1 MDKSMRILIVD
12 DDQVWADW
20 CARELGK
27 RKLQVDVSY
36 EVNHAL
42 ERLDNFI
49 YDIIFCDI
57 KMRYA
62 DAIGVSHDD
71 GGFIISGRAK
81 NYQPQAKI
89 IMVTAYDSSEFAVR
103 SLQEEKSYY
112 YLVKTDPDLMMFE
125 INKLI
130 SRILKESTVIAANPF
145 FAQAGQ
151 PPKFMIANRQQNPRK
166 EMDFLLQCIHFAEQ
180 KNLARFLVLGRLGSG
195 KSCLLMHFKRYLQK
209 KGYLAS
215 YYKIPPRMSE
225 KSAVEVVG
233 DLLLGIIDGFPILER
248 TDFTGFMD
256 GVKKIGVKV
265 SAFFVQGQLE
275 WERKETPKEV
285 SFHKLLDH
293 GIKDLIDDLSN
304 KTNVSVILLDD
315 LHNLKYYP
323 DVLSGL
329 LEILSKPKIINKPII
344 FGGSCLAFKD
354 DSMDMDH
361 GSGALMSRFF
371 SGNIFT
377 LANFT
382 LQEVSELVL
391 QTLSGTGV
399 RMNDDVIEMVYKYT
413 LGHPYTTQLILHNL
427 YENQINGLVSI
438 DSFPKAW
445 ENGLHELL
453 PFLRNVHGLLSK
465 EEEIIASR
473 IAASEN
479 GLDADEI
486 KYLLVKEKMD
496 NLIVKVNTICKELE
510 NRNIIIEN
518 NNKKYEIKD
527 LMFKHCLNAKP
538 NI

>member
-1 MDKSMRILIVD
+1 MHILIVD

-27 RKLQVDVSY
+27 KKFQVDVSY
-36 EVNHAL
+36 EVNDAL
-42 ERLDNFI
+42 EKLDSFI

-57 KMRYA
+57 KMRYS
-62 DAIGVSHDD
+62 DALGVAHDD

-125 INKLI
+125 IKKLI
-130 SRILKESTVIAANPF
+130 SQILNESTVIAANPF

-166 EMDFLLQCIHFAEQ
+166 EMEFLLKSINFAEQ

-195 KSCLLMHFKRYLQK
+195 KSCLLLHFKRYLQK

-215 YYKIPPRMSE
+215 YYKIPSGMSE
-225 KSAVEVVG
+225 KSVIEVVG

-248 TDFTGFMD
+248 TDFTGFIE

-275 WERKETPKEV
+275 WERKDASKEI
-285 SFHKLLDH
+285 SFHKLLDQ
-293 GIKDLIDDLSN
+293 GIKDFIVDL
-304 KTNVSVILLDD
+304 TNRTDVFIILLDD
-315 LHNLKYYP
+315 LHNLKSYP
-323 DVLSGL
+323 EVLSSL
-329 LEILSKPKIINKPII
+329 LEILSKPKIINKPMI
-344 FGGSCLAFKD
+344 FGGSCLSVKED
-354 DSMDMDH
+354 LMDLDH
-361 GSGALMSRFF
+361 GSASLVSRFF

-382 LQEVSELVL
+382 LQEVSELVI

-399 RMNDDVIEMVYKYT
+399 RMNDDVIETVYQYT

-427 YENQINGLVSI
+427 YENQINGVVSI
-438 DSFPKAW
+438 DSFSKAW
-445 ENGLHELL
+445 ENSLHELT
-453 PFLRNVHGLLSK
+453 PFLQDVHGLLTN
-465 EEEIIASR
+465 EEKIIASI
-473 IAASEN
+473 IAASAN

-486 KYLLVKEKMD
+486 KYLLVKDKMD
-496 NLIVKVNTICKELE
+496 NLIVQVNKLCTDLKKL
-510 NRNIIIEN
+510 NIIVK
-518 NNKKYEIKD
+518 NKNGKYEIKD
-527 LMFKHCLNAKP
+527 LMLKQCLKVKQNL
-538 NI
+538 